1 MNILS
6 VVTFF
11 HVAGAIAI
19 FVSWALEYNYLT
31 AVNQSL
37 NPNSKE
43 VNLKESKV
51 YAKLGTV
58 GMLITLGTG
67 ILLMVAVWGYVS
79 WILMSLISIVLLI
92 ITGILFSRKA
102 NSVKADKFRNLSYQ
116 ISSARLRIA
125 IGMGIVAL
133 MVIKTPDVLAS
144 LFIVLIFLIAG
155 AIWIMPVLKK
165 ITFSKEEERF
175 ANR

>member
-1 MNILS
+1 MNIFP

-11 HVAGAIAI
+11 HVVGAIAI

-31 AVNQSL
+31 AMRQSL
-37 NPNSKE
+37 RTNSKE
-43 VNLKESKV
+43 VALKESKA

-67 ILLMVAVWGYVS
+67 IWLMVALWGSVS
-79 WILMSLISIVLLI
+79 WIMMSLFSIVLLI
-92 ITGILFSRKA
+92 ITGIIFSRKA
-102 NSVKADKFRNLSYQ
+102 NSVKADKLRDLSYQ

-133 MVIKTPDVLAS
+133 MVIKTTDLLSS
-144 LFIVLIFLIAG
+144 LFIVFIFLIAG
-155 AIWIMPVLKK
+155 GFWIMPVLKK
-165 ITFSKEEERF
+165 TTFSNEEEMF